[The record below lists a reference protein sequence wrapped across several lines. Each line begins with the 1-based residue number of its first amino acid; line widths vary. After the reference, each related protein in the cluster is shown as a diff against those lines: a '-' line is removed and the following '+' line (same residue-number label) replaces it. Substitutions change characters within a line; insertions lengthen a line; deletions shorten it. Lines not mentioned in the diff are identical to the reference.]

1 MSSINKREE
10 PSKTVRPALPHG
22 RSLRFSFDDA
32 PENSLVEDR
41 KRAKPKF
48 SARAVH
54 IQAATPLPWE
64 NLGRDIFRES
74 ITSTR
79 HRTPSK
85 FAPCKLSRI
94 STPTRHVRS
103 LRAGLTLKKKENSS
117 QGKTSAKRR
126 LRVVSPSDSS
136 DSDGG
141 SSSPVRNSSGKFLEK
156 SWERKPSFQCSISPI
171 RRRKRTRSLRSFE
184 FESKRNEPSTS
195 GVPERF
201 LESIPHSV
209 DTDTTNRLRESTPKF
224 SGYRTPRLEEFSYEQ
239 PLRSPS
245 HRFYGNIEVVRPPE
259 TSGESSATIK
269 HLESHSAPSIPKES
283 ATNEVAIEQSQPPPE
298 KSPRNHKLSEM
309 SSGFFEMSS
318 NDSDNQSSPDAQQNS
333 ERQETIPEFVEP
345 ATVKSEPVEEEDNQN
360 VQEEATTTQ
369 NSLSNCKVFSSEVFY
384 ATITNCTIE
393 RSTLVGCKIFDEPC
407 PP

>member
-1 MSSINKREE
+1 MSSINKKEE
-10 PSKTVRPALPHG
+10 SSKSVRPALSHA
-22 RSLRFSFDDA
+22 LRFSSDDA
-32 PENSLVEDR
+32 PENSLE
-41 KRAKPKF
+41 RAKPRY

-79 HRTPSK
+79 NRTPTK
-85 FAPCKLSRI
+85 LAPCKLPRV
-94 STPTRHVRS
+94 STPTRRVPS
-103 LRAGLTLKKKENSS
+103 LRAGLTVKKKESS
-117 QGKTSAKRR
+117 SPGKSSAKRK

-136 DSDGG
+136 DSDGD
-141 SSSPVRNSSGKFLEK
+141 SSSPVRNSSGKFLKK
-156 SWERKPSFQCSISPI
+156 SWKRKPSFQCSISPI

-184 FESKRNEPSTS
+184 FESKRNDPSTS
-195 GVPERF
+195 GVPESF
-201 LESIPHSV
+201 LESIPQSV
-209 DTDTTNRLRESTPKF
+209 GTDTTNRFRESTPKF

-245 HRFYGNIEVVRPPE
+245 HRFYGNIEVVRTPE
-259 TSGESSATIK
+259 ISGESSGTLK
-269 HLESHSAPSIPKES
+269 HRESHAAPSLPKES
-283 ATNEVAIEQSQPPPE
+283 ATTEVAIEQSQT
-298 KSPRNHKLSEM
+298 SPRNHRLSEM

-345 ATVKSEPVEEEDNQN
+345 AIVKSEPDEEEEDNQE

-369 NSLSNCKVFSSEVFY
+369 NSLSNCKIFTSEVFY
-384 ATITNCTIE
+384 ATITNCNIE
-393 RSTLVGCKIFDEPC
+393 RSTLVNCKIFDEPC